1 MGDLADV
8 GMSASPS
15 ISAQFTLA
23 EQKTVQGTKRLS
35 PMTTLFSAAVGY
47 SELNLHSTQ
56 RSQKH
61 FTHSIYTIAVRQ
73 PSID

>member
-1 MGDLADV
+1 MLACQPLPALV
-8 GMSASPS
+8 HNS
-15 ISAQFTLA
+15 LW
-23 EQKTVQGTKRLS
+23 LS
-35 PMTTLFSAAVGY
+35 KKLSEGQRDFPPMTTLFSAAVGY